1 MKHHPDVIQR
11 YQEHTPVY
19 DLDAHTQRQRKRHR
33 RTIIRNIFET
43 AIYSTTLVL
52 SFQLFFMGVPVA

>member
-1 MKHHPDVIQR
+1 MKHHAI
-11 YQEHTPVY
+11 EHTPVY

-52 SFQLFFMGVPVA
+52 SFQLFFVGGPVA